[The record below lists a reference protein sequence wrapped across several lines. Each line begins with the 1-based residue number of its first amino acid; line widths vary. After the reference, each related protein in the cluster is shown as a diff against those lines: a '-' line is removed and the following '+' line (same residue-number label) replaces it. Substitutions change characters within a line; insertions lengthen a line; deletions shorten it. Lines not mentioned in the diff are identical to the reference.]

1 MMAKKKNRRIY
12 GLDGLK
18 TLALLGVLIYHT
30 FPSFLPGG
38 FLGVILFLVI
48 SGYLS
53 GYGNIEKMENG
64 TFAYGKYYLKRI
76 VRLYPSLIIVLLA
89 SVGVLTV
96 LDPIRL
102 ANTQAEVKSVLLG
115 YNNFWQIEM
124 NADYF
129 AQLSKNSPFTH
140 LWYIAI
146 LLQFDL
152 VFPFLL
158 KAYVMLKKKA
168 GALKALG
175 ISGIISALTCLIMP
189 LMYLIGKGEN
199 ITCLYYSTFTRISP
213 LLMGMF
219 LAFIHHEKI
228 RILSRHLKRPIFS
241 LCEMTVWAGLFIF
254 LYVKVNGSDSSVYLC
269 WMNLCTLVSMR
280 MIEVLRTGRTTGRM
294 LDNMVTSWIGRYNYE
309 IYLWQYPVLLI
320 AGIAGLSGTWYFY
333 MLQIMMIIVLSIWSG
348 KLSSMLSRCVK

>member
-1 MMAKKKNRRIY
+1 MAKRRKKNRRIY

-18 TLALLGVLIYHT
+18 TLALVGVLIYHT

-53 GYGNIEKMENG
+53 GYGNIEKMEKG
-64 TFAYGKYYLKRI
+64 KFSYGNYYFKRI
-76 VRLYPSLIIVLLA
+76 FRLYPSLLIVLLA
-89 SVGVLTV
+89 SIGLITL

-102 ANTQAEVKSVLLG
+102 ANTQSEVTGILLG
-115 YNNFWQIEM
+115 YNNFWQIRM

-146 LLQFDL
+146 LLQFDAI
-152 VFPFLL
+152 FPFLL
-158 KAYVMLKKKA
+158 KGYVTLKKKA
-168 GALKALG
+168 GSTKALM
-175 ISGIISALTCLIMP
+175 ISGLIVLLSFSIMP
-189 LMYLIGKGEN
+189 LIYVTKGD
-199 ITCLYYSTFTRISP
+199 ITYLYYSTFTRISP
-213 LLMGMF
+213 LLAGMF
-219 LAFIHHEKI
+219 LSFVHHEGY
-228 RILSRHLKRPIFS
+228 RIAAQHLKRPICS
-241 LCEMTVWAGLFIF
+241 MAEILILSGIFIF
-254 LYVKVNGSDSSVYLC
+254 MYFTVNGTDGNVYLYL
-269 WMNLCTLVSMR
+269 MNICTLMSLR

-294 LDNMVTSWIGRYNYE
+294 LDNPVTSWIGRYNYE

-333 MLQIMMIIVLSIWSG
+333 ILQIIMIVILSIWSG
-348 KLSSMLSRCVK
+348 KISSILTSAVR

>member
-1 MMAKKKNRRIY
+1 MVRKKIRRIY

-18 TLALLGVLIYHT
+18 TLALIVVLIYHT

-53 GYGNIEKMENG
+53 AYGSIEKMENG
-64 TFAYGKYYLKRI
+64 TFSFGKYYLKRI
-76 VRLYPSLIIVLLA
+76 IRLYPSLIIVMLA
-89 SVGVLTV
+89 SIGVLTL

-102 ANTQAEVKSVLLG
+102 ANTQSEVASVMLG
-115 YNNFWQIEM
+115 YNNFWQIRM

-158 KAYVMLKKKA
+158 KGYTVMKKRSGFWTAA
-168 GALKALG
+168 GIGLLAVL
-175 ISGIISALTCLIMP
+175 LTAVIMP
-189 LMYLIGKGEN
+189 VMYLLGNGEN
-199 ITCLYYSTFTRISP
+199 ITTLYYSTFTRISP
-213 LLMGMF
+213 LLAGMV
-219 LAFIHHEKI
+219 LALVHHERI
-228 RILSRHLKRPIFS
+228 RILNHHLKRPIFS
-241 LCEMTVWAGLFIF
+241 LGEIAVWTGIF
-254 LYVKVNGSDSSVYLC
+254 VWLYFHVNGSDGSVYLY
-269 WMNLCTLVSMR
+269 WMNVCTLISAR
-280 MIEVLRTGRTTGRM
+280 MIEVVKTGRTTGKI
-294 LDNMVTSWIGRYNYE
+294 LDNPITSWIGKYNYE

-320 AGIAGLSGTWYFY
+320 AGVAGLSGTWYFY
-333 MLQIMMIIVLSIWSG
+333 LLQIVMIIILSIWSG
-348 KLSSMLSRCVK
+348 NLSSMLIKRIR